1 MAIVIQVG
9 RDIQGKAVK
18 ANPSFD
24 CNSKGSNFTV
34 FNPDTT
40 VLRLPLGEDVKVGQ
54 GQDYG
59 FFEQVDKRS
68 DSNAPFGQIDQRVA
82 HQLPGAMVGD
92 ISPSLNLM
100 YLYPLGSKLFR
111 RGQNVARTST
121 STQGDYRLVF
131 YQEQGIG
138 DSLPLAELDQF
149 PLQVQDLQVFGL
161 TEINQPTIW
170 DVIYHWSSA
179 DSHWVIWPGN
189 VAVTT
194 LRRH

>member
-1 MAIVIQVG
+1 
-9 RDIQGKAVK
+9 VK

-92 ISPSLNLM
+92 ISPSFNLV
-100 YLYPLGSKLFR
+100 YCYPLRSKLFR

-149 PLQVQDLQVFGL
+149 RLQV
-161 TEINQPTIW
+161 
-170 DVIYHWSSA
+170 
-179 DSHWVIWPGN
+179 
-189 VAVTT
+189 
-194 LRRH
+194 